1 MWIPTFRNVNL
12 ELDSILNVAVIITLQ
27 MAAEAQQVEERTY
40 MYTAILRSDFS
51 ENISIYI
58 SKNIIKL
65 QKL

>member
-27 MAAEAQQVEERTY
+27 MAAEAQQVEDKT
-40 MYTAILRSDFS
+40 YTAILRSDFS

>member
-12 ELDSILNVAVIITLQ
+12 ELDSILDVIITLQ

>member
-12 ELDSILNVAVIITLQ
+12 ELDSILDVIITLQ

-58 SKNIIKL
+58 LKNIIKL

>member
-27 MAAEAQQVEERTY
+27 MAAEAQQVEDKTY
-40 MYTAILRSDFS
+40 AAILRSDFS